1 MARPRTPPYAA
12 KAVDVEIAQVHSPEG
27 LAAFVQFP
35 LQLYAAD
42 ANYVPPILVER
53 REFLD
58 SKRNPFFEHAHVAFF
73 VARRGGRMVGRIAAG
88 MDERYNRF
96 HKTNTGFVGLFEC
109 IHEVGVAAGL
119 FERAGAWIRAHGAVE
134 MLGPLSMAFHHEC
147 GLLVHGFEHPHS
159 MYTPYNPPYY
169 EQLFEANHFCKVKD
183 LLSYEFSAEQ
193 GFPQK
198 ARQAAQK
205 ARQSKGICLRRLKL
219 EQLETEKD
227 SIKSIYDSML
237 KPGFGQLPLTQAE
250 FDYAMHRLKPL
261 VMARPELCFMVEAD
275 GEPVAFALSMPDAQ
289 NALRAAGGYLSRFGL
304 PWGLLKILWSVHKLE
319 RIRVFLFGIRPGFRR
334 RGLDALLA
342 EETVEAAKKQGYR
355 LGELGWIA
363 EDDALLGR
371 TVQFLG
377 ANLIKTFRVFSRP
390 V

>member
-1 MARPRTPPYAA
+1 MPRPRTPAYAA
-12 KAVDVEIAQVHSPEG
+12 KALDIEVAEVHSPEG
-27 LAAFVQFP
+27 FSAFIRFP
-35 LQLYAAD
+35 LKLYAQD
-42 ANYVPPILVER
+42 ANYVSPILVER

-58 SKRNPFFEHAHVAFF
+58 SRRNPFFEHAQVAFF
-73 VARRGGRMVGRIAAG
+73 LARRGEHIVGRIAAG
-88 MDERYNRF
+88 IDERYNRF

-109 IHEVGVAAGL
+109 IQEVGVAAAL
-119 FERAGAWIRAHGAVE
+119 FERAGGWIKAHGAVE

-169 EQLFEANHFCKVKD
+169 EQLFEANHFRKVKD
-183 LLSYEFSAEQ
+183 LYSYEFSAKQ

-198 ARQAAQK
+198 ARQAAQR
-205 ARQSKGICLRRLKL
+205 ARQSKGIHLRRLRL
-219 EQLETEKD
+219 EQLEVEKD

-237 KPGFGQLPLTQAE
+237 KPGFGLLPLTQAE
-250 FDYAMHRLKPL
+250 FDYAMHRLRPL
-261 VMARPELCFMVEAD
+261 IMARPELCFVVEAD

-289 NALRAAGGYLSRFGL
+289 NALRSAKGYLSRFGI
-304 PWGLLKILWSVHKLE
+304 PWGLLKILWGVHKLE
-319 RIRVFLFGIRPGFRR
+319 RVRVFLFGIRPGFRR

-342 EETVEAAKKQGYR
+342 EETVEAAQKQGYC

-363 EDDALLGR
+363 QDDALLGR

-377 ANLIKTFRVFSRP
+377 AKPIKTFRVFSRA